1 MISTQPEIREAIV
14 EKLTER
20 LEALK
25 EFAAKNRRVL
35 TAQKHLD
42 EGSAE
47 RAYWHAG
54 YASALADILN
64 LVSGTRKSSN

>member
-1 MISTQPEIREAIV
+1 MISTRPEIGEEIV
-14 EKLTER
+14 EKLARR
-20 LEALK
+20 LEALRD
-25 EFAAKNRRVL
+25 FAAKNRGVL
-35 TAQKHLD
+35 ITDKHLD

-64 LVSGTRKSSN
+64 LISGTRKSSN